1 MDTFDTFDKSIL
13 SLDKPLTLEAAVSG
27 LGNKVTPDEPE
38 IQESVYVICDKRNF
52 RTDAFMSEISRE
64 YNSEIIYLNSPKIP
78 KKLNPKCF
86 IIDINTQMLSSSYQ
100 GDLIKI
106 HDNSIKDNVPYF
118 LIGDPEDLIH
128 AKEVMVI
135 LNNNTVVEFERPID
149 VKHCI
154 RKIKKKLEKI
164 NDEELKNQRK
174 KTILV
179 VDDSSTFLK
188 LVKKTLEAQY
198 NVETALSAYECIQ
211 KMANFSAPPDLI
223 IIDYMMPH
231 CNGLTL
237 CRMLRGNL
245 DTKDIP
251 IVFYSGN
258 NDVDE
263 IIQLM
268 PIIDG
273 YYLKSQPM
281 NNLVEYLEDIFNKK
295 QRT

>member
-1 MDTFDTFDKSIL
+1 MDTRDIFDKSIL

-27 LGNKVTPDEPE
+27 LGSKVASDKPE
-38 IQESVYVICDKRNF
+38 IQEAVYVICDKRNF
-52 RTDAFMSEISRE
+52 RTDAFIGEISRE
-64 YNSEIIYLNSPKIP
+64 YNTEIIYLNSPKIP
-78 KKLNPKCF
+78 EKLNPKCF

-128 AKEVMVI
+128 AKEVMAI

-164 NDEELKNQRK
+164 NDEEFKKQRK

-188 LVKKTLEAQY
+188 LAKKTLETQY

-211 KMANFSAPPDLI
+211 KMASMATAPDLI

-245 DTKDIP
+245 DTKEIP

-281 NNLVEYLEDIFNKK
+281 NNLVEYLEDIFDKK